1 MKTLDRLNADWLLA
15 AEIHKLEARLWR
27 KARGERIQ
35 VILITS
41 PGRRE
46 GKTTTVALLATALA
60 LHPDR
65 KIVAVDLDFREPR
78 LNAHFDL
85 EVPCGIGAVL
95 RNECSL
101 ENSILKTQLPN
112 LDLVLPSPDGEDPGL
127 LLRTVDVEKTFR
139 QLRESYDLILMDVPA
154 LLPVAD
160 ASALLPFADG
170 VILMAMAGYTTK
182 PLLSRAREICVGM
195 EANILGLIVGNLRE
209 AMPESAGGEYYYYRH
224 THRDSESGGDNG
236 DPRAQG

>member
-1 MKTLDRLNADWLLA
+1 MKTLDRLNVDWLLA

-27 KARGERIQ
+27 KAQRERIR

-41 PGRRE
+41 PVRRE
-46 GKTTTVALLATALA
+46 GKTTTVAFLATALA

-65 KIVAVDLDFREPR
+65 KIMVVDLDFREPR
-78 LNAHFDL
+78 LNDHFDL

-112 LDLVLPSPDGEDPGL
+112 LDLVLPSPGGEDPGL
-127 LLRTVDVEKTFR
+127 LLRTVDVEKVFR

-182 PLLSRAREICVGM
+182 PLLGRAREICVGM
-195 EANILGLIVGNLRE
+195 GANILGLIVGNLRE
-209 AMPESAGGEYYYYRH
+209 AMPEYAGGEDYYYRD
-224 THRDSESGGDNG
+224 THSNSESRGDDG